1 MIRQKSI
8 TLTTVLSKPIQ
19 KEPGETIQ
27 IITTKILLMKASDIS
42 RPLNTNARSRRQM
55 AREAVYLKTGRKK
68 CGGQSQSWS
77 QRSSIIYS
85 TTH

>member
-8 TLTTVLSKPIQ
+8 TLTTVLSKPIR
-19 KEPGETIQ
+19 KELGVTIRE
-27 IITTKILLMKASDIS
+27 ITTEIPLMKVSDIS

-55 AREAVYLKTGRKK
+55 VREALYLKTGRKR
-68 CGGQSQSWS
+68 CGGRDQSWS